1 VTLQPEAVLITLAA
15 VVPPA
20 LAAALVVRMCPPAE
34 RSRLATAVAFLWG
47 AAVAATIASPLND
60 VAGTLLAGHPA
71 EATSRWI
78 VPALAAPAIE
88 ELAKASGFAVV
99 GLLAPAVMTGMAGA
113 VATGALLG
121 LGFAAT
127 ENVGYYTLAAVQGG
141 AAGLARAVYLRGVVE
156 AANHALF
163 TATTGAGIGWAATR
177 ARSKRARLVAIG
189 VALAIAVAL
198 HGVWNGLVSD
208 AITRRLCAAPTPDA
222 ACAPAPD
229 AITLVVVVPALEAA
243 FVAPV
248 VVALAWLVR
257 RAR

>member
-1 VTLQPEAVLITLAA
+1 VPLQSALLLITVAA

-20 LAAALVVRMCPPAE
+20 LAAALVVRACPPAE

-60 VAGTLLAGHPA
+60 VAGTLLAGGA
-71 EATSRWI
+71 AQATSRWI

-99 GLLAPAVMTGMAGA
+99 GLLAPGVTAGVAGA

-141 AAGLARAVYLRGVVE
+141 AAGLARAVYLRGVVQ

-163 TATTGAGIGWAATR
+163 TATTGAGIGWAAAR
-177 ARSKRARLVAIG
+177 ASSARARLAAIG
-189 VALAIAVAL
+189 LALGIAVSL
-198 HGVWNGLVSD
+198 HGVWNGVVSG
-208 AITRRLCAAPTPDA
+208 AITRRLCDAPAADA

-229 AITLVVVVPALEAA
+229 AVALVVVVPALEAA